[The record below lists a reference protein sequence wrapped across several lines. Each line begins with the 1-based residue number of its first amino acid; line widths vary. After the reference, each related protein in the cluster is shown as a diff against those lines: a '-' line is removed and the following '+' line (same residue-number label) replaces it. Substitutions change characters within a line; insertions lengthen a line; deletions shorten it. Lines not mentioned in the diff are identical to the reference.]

1 MKEVNFKDRVPTNP
15 GRITLT
21 PVPGATNTYT
31 MERADNPTEEGTPL
45 NKAVFNSII
54 HSRLT
59 GRYYTPTVS
68 RNLIS
73 GRTGLTANPLPT
85 NGWVYATDETN
96 RATSGSF
103 VLQTSSNNGSSWLA
117 DRVFWSGGWQSAG
130 GDSAWIEIYHAQAI
144 KVKKMRFS
152 VDLQYAGGFTRLEI
166 QGSNDGSSW
175 SVLHTITSVST
186 SATTYTLSDP
196 GEYMYYRLYFINNDS
211 NRVTVG
217 SLSYAEY
224 DINTY
229 ESAFTVSEGLPSSW
243 TTEQRVMIAT
253 PAYINSFA
261 VISNSLNG
269 ININTILQSAKRYE
283 LRYNGTAFDA
293 KEV

>member
-1 MKEVNFKDRVPTNP
+1 MKEVNFKNRVPTNP
-15 GRITLT
+15 GRVTLT
-21 PVPGATNTYT
+21 PVPGSINTYT

-68 RNLIS
+68 RTLRTS
-73 GRTGLTANPLPT
+73 RTGLTANPIPT
-85 NGWVYATDETN
+85 SGWVYNADETN
-96 RATSGSF
+96 RATSGGF
-103 VLQTSSNNGSSWLA
+103 VLRTSSNNGSSWLA

-130 GDSAWIEIYHAQAI
+130 GDAAWIEIYHTQAI
-144 KVKKMRFS
+144 KVKKMRFA
-152 VDLQYAGGFTRLEI
+152 VDLQYAGRFTRLEI
-166 QGSNDGSSW
+166 QGSNNGETW
-175 SVLHTITSVST
+175 SVLNTITSVST

-196 GEYMYYRLYFINNDS
+196 GEYMYYRLHFINNDS
-211 NRVTVG
+211 NRVTV
-217 SLSYAEY
+217 SSFSYAEY
-224 DINTY
+224 DINAY
-229 ESAFTVSEGLPSSW
+229 ESAFTVSEGLPASW

-261 VISNSLNG
+261 VISNTLNG
-269 ININTILQSAKRYE
+269 VYVTTILQAGKRYE